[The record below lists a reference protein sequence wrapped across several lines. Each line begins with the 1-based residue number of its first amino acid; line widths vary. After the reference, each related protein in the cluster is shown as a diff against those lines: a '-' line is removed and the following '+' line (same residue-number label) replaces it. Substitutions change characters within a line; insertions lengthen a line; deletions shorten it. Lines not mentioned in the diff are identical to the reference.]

1 MVRDCANDTSP
12 DKKWIMFD
20 GPVDAIWI
28 ENMNTVLD
36 DNKTLCL
43 VSGEIISLSASM
55 TMMFEVEDLA
65 VTAPSTVSR
74 CGMIYREPAAFDL
87 DSQVISWLN
96 TLPLLFITLRESLQ
110 VLFIKYLASS
120 VKFVRKNLVETVLT
134 VDNNLAQSC
143 FRLLDSLSF
152 EYAEKR
158 KIALRDDEVG
168 SIMNL
173 YVLSDTILLRP
184 ICSLVQYNR
193 HLFFFALTWS
203 VGARCN
209 LDGRKKFNEFLS
221 GIMNLNEDADC
232 RPKSGS
238 VYNSCLLSTFHNWE
252 WMQWV
257 ETILISSSGTGKT
270 LAISTGWGKALK
282 NCLWHSLR

>member
-1 MVRDCANDTSP
+1 MIV
-12 DKKWIMFD
+12 
-20 GPVDAIWI
+20 
-28 ENMNTVLD
+28 
-36 DNKTLCL
+36 
-43 VSGEIISLSASM
+43 LSASM

-65 VTAPSTVSR
+65 VASPSTVSR

-87 DSQVISWLN
+87 DSLVISWLN
-96 TLPLLFITLRESLQ
+96 TLPVLFIPLRESLR
-110 VLFIKYLASS
+110 VLFTKYLASS

-134 VDNNLAQSC
+134 VDNLAQSC
-143 FRLLDSLSF
+143 FRLLDSLFF

-184 ICSLVQYNR
+184 ICSLVQYKTCHVYKKNIYPHNKICVHVRCDAQDGSAAQITPKLFHR
-193 HLFFFALTWS
+193 HLFFFTLTWS

-238 VYNSCLLSTFHNWE
+238 VYNSCLL
-252 WMQWV
+252 
-257 ETILISSSGTGKT
+257 
-270 LAISTGWGKALK
+270 
-282 NCLWHSLR
+282 